1 MCIHINI
8 IKTTKVFY
16 HEHRQIKMIKTKTK
30 IKMIKIKMV
39 ALTFLPPQQSIVA
52 GSGRPTGL

>member
-1 MCIHINI
+1 MINSK
-8 IKTTKVFY
+8 IKT
-16 HEHRQIKMIKTKTK
+16 KMIKTKTK
-30 IKMIKIKMV
+30 TKMV

>member
-1 MCIHINI
+1 M
-8 IKTTKVFY
+8 IKTKIKIKMIKTKIK
-16 HEHRQIKMIKTKTK
+16 IKMIKTKTK
-30 IKMIKIKMV
+30 TKTKMV